1 MNDTRNVKGVLMKQL
16 QFQAIGLVAIGLL
29 AGCSKK
35 PEVTVDWY
43 LAHKEERTAKVAEC
57 QRSVELASTPDCMNA
72 IKAKDLALINKNGP
86 SAADS
91 FTFNPNKVPGAAG
104 TKRE

>member
-1 MNDTRNVKGVLMKQL
+1 MNDTRNVKGVLMKQI
-16 QFQAIGLVAIGLL
+16 QFQAVGLVAIGLL

-43 LAHKEERTAKVAEC
+43 LAHKEERTAKVAQC
-57 QRSVELASTPDCMNA
+57 QGSAELAATPDCMNA
-72 IKAKDLALINKNGP
+72 IKAKDLALINKSGP
-86 SAADS
+86 SAAD
-91 FTFNPNKVPGAAG
+91 TFEFKPNKVPGATG